1 MKLFGKRFWASVL
14 SLLMMLSVVPMQAFA
29 EEMVYS
35 EDASAASSQ
44 AVPSSSDTLATSN
57 ALSESAESLPVQSG
71 QEGSTP
77 VVSKLSE
84 ATSSSESDLEESPS
98 PAVSSSNQQGK
109 KILRWVLHLRIIHRM
124 QADLPVIQTRLL
136 RSPRR
141 ILPRALLQEQR
152 SN

>member
-57 ALSESAESLPVQSG
+57 ALSESAGRIDAGCIQLI
-71 QEGSTP
+71 GS
-77 VVSKLSE
+77 
-84 ATSSSESDLEESPS
+84 
-98 PAVSSSNQQGK
+98 NFFQ
-109 KILRWVLHLRIIHRM
+109 
-124 QADLPVIQTRLL
+124 
-136 RSPRR
+136 
-141 ILPRALLQEQR
+141 
-152 SN
+152 